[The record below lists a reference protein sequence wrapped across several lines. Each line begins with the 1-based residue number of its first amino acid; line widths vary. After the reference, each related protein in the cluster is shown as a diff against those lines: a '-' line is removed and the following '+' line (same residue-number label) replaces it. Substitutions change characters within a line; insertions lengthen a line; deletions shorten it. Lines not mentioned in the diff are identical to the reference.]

1 MGVIEP
7 QPFGGAK
14 EPVHGATLGNVT
26 IPANQT
32 QPTVTPEPLETQAGP
47 AGEMVLQV
55 LRIGLHVG
63 FAVLLAVGF
72 LRVVQS
78 ESSVPVR
85 IWSAILTLLLA
96 GLYLVGTIEE
106 KRHTTGRAP
115 SKVPWAKWWLG
126 GVVILWITLLYL
138 NADYSWLAFPLFFL
152 HLHILG
158 HRHSLFAVALL
169 TCAVIFAGWFH
180 SGTLSLPQ
188 VLGPLVG
195 AIFAVIMGMAY
206 RALYTEGVNQRLAL
220 DALRATRAALAEEQH
235 RAGTLAE
242 RTRLAREIHDTL
254 AQGLSSIVLVSRAA
268 SAALEAGDTVAA
280 AERLET
286 IGATASENLAEA
298 RDFVADL
305 SSPGGG
311 AGSLAGRLRRLCA
324 STERT
329 AQDAG
334 QGFEVV
340 FRQDGTATP
349 LPGEISAAIWRAAQS
364 GLANVAAHAHAT
376 RAVLSLG
383 YLNDAIT
390 LDVFDDGEGM
400 NTDQLPQK
408 PRPDGTGY
416 GLAGLRERLALL
428 DGTLEIESSPGEG
441 TVLAVRIPFTDHSES
456 SS

>member
-1 MGVIEP
+1 MRNP
-7 QPFGGAK
+7 AQQPD
-14 EPVHGATLGNVT
+14 PVTA
-26 IPANQT
+26 
-32 QPTVTPEPLETQAGP
+32 PEQLDAPLSSAGD
-47 AGEMVLQV
+47 MVLRV
-55 LRIGLHVG
+55 LRVGLHVG

-72 LRVVQS
+72 LRVLQS
-78 ESSVPVR
+78 ESNMPTR

-96 GLYLVGTIEE
+96 GLYLAGTLQE
-106 KRHTTGRAP
+106 KRHATGRAP
-115 SKVPWAKWWLG
+115 STVPWAKWWLG
-126 GVVILWITLLYL
+126 GVVVLWITLLYL

-158 HRHSLFAVALL
+158 QRHSLFAVALL
-169 TCAVIFAGWFH
+169 TLAVIAAAWFH
-180 SGTLSLPQ
+180 SGTIALPQ
-188 VLGPLVG
+188 VLGPVVG

-220 DALRATRAALAEEQH
+220 EALRATRAALAEEQH
-235 RAGTLAE
+235 RAGTLSE

-268 SAALEAGDTVAA
+268 SAALEAGDTTAA

-286 IGATASENLAEA
+286 IGATAAENLAEA

-305 SSPGGG
+305 SSPRGG
-311 AGSLAGRLRRLCA
+311 AGSLGGRLRRLCV
-324 STERT
+324 START

-334 QGFEVV
+334 QGFDVV
-340 FRQDGTATP
+340 FRQDGTAVP

-390 LDVFDDGEGM
+390 LDVFDDGDGM
-400 NTDQLPQK
+400 KTELLPQK

-428 DGTLEIESSPGEG
+428 EGTLEIESSPGEG
-441 TVLAVRIPFTDHSES
+441 TVLAVRIPFIDQPES
-456 SS
+456 GL